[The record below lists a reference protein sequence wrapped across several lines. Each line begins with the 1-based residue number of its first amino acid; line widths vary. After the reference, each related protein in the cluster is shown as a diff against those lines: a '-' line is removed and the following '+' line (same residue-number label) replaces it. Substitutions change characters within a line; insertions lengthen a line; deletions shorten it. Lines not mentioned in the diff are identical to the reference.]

1 MSALKVGIVGVG
13 NMGSAHATT
22 LSENKVEGFVL
33 SALCDI
39 DPKRAEILK
48 DRFHVPV
55 YLQYEEMLEKEPLD
69 VIIIAVP
76 HFLHCAYA
84 EKALDLGKHVLT
96 EKPMDV
102 RLSAGLR
109 LAEKARKSDKVFA
122 IMFNQRTNPLFVRT
136 REIIASGEL
145 GKIKKSTWTI
155 TNWYRTQAYYDS
167 GAWRATWGGEGGG
180 VLMNQAPHQLD
191 LWQWILG
198 MPSAVTAFG
207 SIAKYHKIEVED
219 DATIVTEYPNGA
231 IGIFTTSTG
240 EFPGTNRLEISGT
253 LGKLVLEEGVLK
265 LWKLK
270 EDEESFRFRSREGF
284 AAIPYDY
291 SEVRQEEPENGHL
304 NILRNFSD
312 AIRNGTPLI
321 SPGMDGLNEL
331 TLSNAAYLSM
341 WTGKKITLPL
351 DTETYEKEL
360 KKRMENSRVQLLSPE
375 NDRIADTYSE
385 RWQVRW

>member
-1 MSALKVGIVGVG
+1 M
-13 NMGSAHATT
+13 
-22 LSENKVEGFVL
+22 
-33 SALCDI
+33 
-39 DPKRAEILK
+39 DP
-48 DRFHVPV
+48 
-55 YLQYEEMLEKEPLD
+55 
-69 VIIIAVP
+69 
-76 HFLHCAYA
+76 
-84 EKALDLGKHVLT
+84 
-96 EKPMDV
+96 
-102 RLSAGLR
+102 
-109 LAEKARKSDKVFA
+109 
-122 IMFNQRTNPLFVRT
+122 
-136 REIIASGEL
+136 
-145 GKIKKSTWTI
+145 
-155 TNWYRTQAYYDS
+155 
-167 GAWRATWGGEGGG
+167 
-180 VLMNQAPHQLD
+180 
-191 LWQWILG
+191 G

-253 LGKLVLEEGVLK
+253 LGKLVLEEGVMK